1 MEDLK
6 IISVKVLKIAY
17 VVQNKKHG
25 IEMHPLE

>member
-25 IEMHPLE
+25 ILNCTP